1 VFYTPGT
8 DIFTILIRLI
18 ETVFRAPCGLLFL
31 LTLHHLIVRTAR
43 IDVYSLFRGCSL
55 NLLGWDD
62 EIASRWVVR
71 RHIIDQF
78 VRFYH
83 RSVFYN
89 RRQFAF
95 NIFVFEIDLD
105 FLVRVVRG
113 CLDSLELACFVKYFM
128 NAR

>member
-1 VFYTPGT
+1 M
-8 DIFTILIRLI
+8 
-18 ETVFRAPCGLLFL
+18 
-31 LTLHHLIVRTAR
+31 RTAR

-78 VRFYH
+78 VRFDH

-95 NIFVFEIDLD
+95 NIFVFEIDLN

-113 CLDSLELACFVKYFM
+113 CLDSLELASFVKYFM
-128 NAR
+128 NTR